1 MVMWIRAKNEDLRT
15 FLEFI
20 RGEDEELRG
29 AGGWIPDHWTMLQ
42 CPVTPYVQIS
52 YEELKD

>member
-1 MVMWIRAKNEDLRT
+1 MVMWIRAKNEDLWT
-15 FLEFI
+15 VLEFV

-29 AGGWIPDHWTMLQ
+29 AGGRIPDHWTMLQ
-42 CPVTPYVQIS
+42 CSVTPSVQIS